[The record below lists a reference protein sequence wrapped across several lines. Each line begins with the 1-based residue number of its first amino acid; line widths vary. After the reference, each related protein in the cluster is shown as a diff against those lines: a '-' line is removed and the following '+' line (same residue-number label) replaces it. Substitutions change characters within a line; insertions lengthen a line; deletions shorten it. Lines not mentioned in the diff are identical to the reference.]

1 MNTVEEGRQ
10 QELRTFYFRVLH
22 NMDISAFPSNVVW
35 LSLVEMRFQVEF
47 PSVENDSEVVSFSQK
62 DEFHQS

>member
-22 NMDISAFPSNVVW
+22 NMDISAFPSNVV
-35 LSLVEMRFQVEF
+35 
-47 PSVENDSEVVSFSQK
+47 
-62 DEFHQS
+62 